1 MNSNL
6 SFLCFVLFVCF
17 LASFAF
23 AAALSLFRATD
34 SNIFIYNTFFHSRRL
49 VPSFTPFSHSISQ
62 LLHFTSSSCS
72 LFTVDIIFDSKAPH
86 RASFFSSLRLMFIVL
101 TLSSFLSSFSSFL
114 FLLPP
119 LYLFC
124 ILPLPLCFS
133 HTSLN
138 DPFVL

>member
-1 MNSNL
+1 MFFVSVACLAGLVVFVHFCSLFLTLCSQTQGQERERERERRKREKEKDERWRMGSWWMTSNL

-34 SNIFIYNTFFHSRRL
+34 SNIFIYNTLFHSRRL

-72 LFTVDIIFDSKAPH
+72 LFTVDIIF
-86 RASFFSSLRLMFIVL
+86 
-101 TLSSFLSSFSSFL
+101 
-114 FLLPP
+114 
-119 LYLFC
+119 
-124 ILPLPLCFS
+124 
-133 HTSLN
+133 
-138 DPFVL
+138 